1 MKNALPFAWAAACV
15 LFCGGVMASAC
26 AQQNSCT
33 GNTVVDVQFE
43 ARTFPAQKIGNAVL
57 FKSGMYVD
65 ADGAPNA
72 YGPNNRGLD
81 FTANALRDGRFLS
94 VATHPDGKPVIQRS
108 GRFKGFYVSTTSLHN
123 VAGSPTAP
131 GTYVDARKIPYIV
144 LPPEFMKQF
153 GVALGDLA
161 MVTNLKN
168 GKTSFAIFA
177 DIGPRGKIGE
187 GSVALAHGW
196 ASMTIHATAVRI
208 PILPILYSHNPALAR
223 TNSGRRKRSKIRHQE
238 RSGDGAAPGGSEC
251 VSLPASHRAII
262 TAICCSRIS
271 GCSSRMRLDRAAIVC
286 SYDSPGAP
294 SVTKRGKPG

>member
-1 MKNALPFAWAAACV
+1 MKNALPYALAAAYV
-15 LFCGGVMASAC
+15 LFCSGTMVSAC

-33 GNTVVDVQFE
+33 ATTAVDVQFE

-57 FKSGMYVD
+57 FQSGMYVD

-81 FTANALRDGRFLS
+81 FTANAIRGGRFLS
-94 VATHPDGKPVIQRS
+94 VATHPDGKPIIQRS
-108 GRFKGFYVSTTSLHN
+108 GRFKGFYVSMTSLHN
-123 VAGSPTAP
+123 AAGSPTSP

-177 DIGPRGKIGE
+177 DVGPRGKIGE
-187 GSVALAHGW
+187 GSVALAH
-196 ASMTIHATAVRI
+196 
-208 PILPILYSHNPALAR
+208 ALGINDDPR
-223 TNSGRRKRSKIRHQE
+223 HGGTNSSIAYLVFP
-238 RSGDGAAPGGSEC
+238 RSGLGPNQLRSAKEIKTSASRAFRRWGGA
-251 VSLPASHRAII
+251 R
-262 TAICCSRIS
+262 
-271 GCSSRMRLDRAAIVC
+271 RLRVC
-286 SYDSPGAP
+286 SIAS
-294 SVTKRGKPG
+294 

>member
-1 MKNALPFAWAAACV
+1 MIVAH
-15 LFCGGVMASAC
+15 
-26 AQQNSCT
+26 AQQNSCVDDM
-33 GNTVVDVQFE
+33 VVDVQFE

-57 FKSGMYVD
+57 FQSGMYVD

-81 FTANALRDGRFLS
+81 FTANALRGGRFLS
-94 VATHPDGKPVIQRS
+94 VVTHSDGTLVIQRF

-177 DIGPRGKIGE
+177 DVGPRGKIGE
-187 GSVALAHGW
+187 GSVALAH
-196 ASMTIHATAVRI
+196 
-208 PILPILYSHNPALAR
+208 ALGINDDPR
-223 TNSGRRKRSKIRHQE
+223 HGGTNSNIAYLVFPQSGLGPGKLRSAKEIKNSASRAFRRW
-238 RSGDGAAPGGSEC
+238 GGARRLRVC
-251 VSLPASHRAII
+251 FIAS
-262 TAICCSRIS
+262 
-271 GCSSRMRLDRAAIVC
+271 
-286 SYDSPGAP
+286 
-294 SVTKRGKPG
+294 

>member
-1 MKNALPFAWAAACV
+1 MKNALPYALAAAYV
-15 LFCGGVMASAC
+15 LFCSGTMVSAC

-33 GNTVVDVQFE
+33 ENTVVDVQFE

-57 FKSGMYVD
+57 FQSGMYVD

-81 FTANALRDGRFLS
+81 FTANALRGGRFLS
-94 VATHPDGKPVIQRS
+94 VVTHSDGTPVIQRF

-177 DIGPRGKIGE
+177 DVGPRGKIGE
-187 GSVALAHGW
+187 GSVALAH
-196 ASMTIHATAVRI
+196 
-208 PILPILYSHNPALAR
+208 ALGINDDPR
-223 TNSGRRKRSKIRHQE
+223 HGGTNSNIAYLVFPQSGLGSDKLRSAKEIKNSASRAFRRW
-238 RSGDGAAPGGSEC
+238 GGTRRLRVC
-251 VSLPASHRAII
+251 FIAS
-262 TAICCSRIS
+262 
-271 GCSSRMRLDRAAIVC
+271 
-286 SYDSPGAP
+286 
-294 SVTKRGKPG
+294 